1 MLNDNA
7 GWLAE
12 LFHAFQRGVGVGN
25 VVIGERFALNLVGSR
40 NRGFFYLFFY
50 IEGSLLVAV
59 LAVAH
64 ILLLNE
70 VQIQGA
76 REAARRIFAFT
87 VVSRYQATG
96 VVGDHAV
103 IRGGVFEGFDGEVET
118 RCKRQ

>member
-25 VVIGERFALNLVGSR
+25 VVIGERFALNLLSGR

-50 IEGSLLVAV
+50 IEGCLLVAV
-59 LAVAH
+59 LTVTH

-70 VQIQGA
+70 VQVQGA

-87 VVSRYQATG
+87 VVGRHQATE

-103 IRGGVFEGFDGEVET
+103 VRRGVLEGFDGEVET
-118 RCKRQ
+118 RFQSQ